1 VLALGKK
8 EAGDRLAH
16 RSMVPNP
23 IGGSQGG

>member
-8 EAGDRLAH
+8 EAGDGLAH
-16 RSMVPNP
+16 HSMVPKP